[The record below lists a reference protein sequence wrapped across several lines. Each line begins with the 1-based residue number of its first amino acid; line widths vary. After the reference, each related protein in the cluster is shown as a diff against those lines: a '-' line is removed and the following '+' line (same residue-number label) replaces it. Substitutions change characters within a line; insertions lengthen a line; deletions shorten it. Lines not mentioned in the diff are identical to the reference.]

1 MSEIE
6 RSLQI
11 YELLISQAGKLRSKR
26 ADVPEVSLHAP
37 RGSPVQI
44 LWPHLEGAGQGIP

>member
-1 MSEIE
+1 MSEPE
-6 RSLQI
+6 RSLQV

-26 ADVPEVSLHAP
+26 ADAPEVCLHAP
-37 RGSPVQI
+37 RGSPVQT